1 MFSTFP
7 FALIKPHDNIKLV
20 LMITMKNKMVLPGGG
35 IQSGGMWVNK
45 KAEKFCPVLL
55 ISLPSHGSQPTAW
68 GLKAQICDQGL
79 VPSLEQPPAFPQ
91 HVPLVS
97 LPELTVTPL

>member
-1 MFSTFP
+1 MFNTLL
-7 FALIKPHDNIKLV
+7 FALIKPRNNIKRV
-20 LMITMKNKMVLPGGG
+20 MMITMKNKMVLPGGD
-35 IQSGGMWVNK
+35 SLWGMWVNS
-45 KAEKFCPVLL
+45 KAEKFCPVLFT
-55 ISLPSHGSQPTAW
+55 SLPSPWKPAHLR

-79 VPSLEQPPAFPQ
+79 VPSLEPPPAFPR